1 MSIFRNFFKPRQDV
15 FTRLLI
21 EQAEAVVKGLD
32 ALAAYIA
39 VVEEQAAAARMARR
53 KALEAKTAAAKTAVA
68 KAAEQKASE
77 SKGSDAKGGSG
88 KAADAKAA
96 DARVSEMKA
105 VETRVADVRPADPT
119 PVDLRSATAR
129 AVEAVRQCEEDA
141 DEVRRILLNEL
152 NRTFVT
158 PMDRE
163 DISALSRA
171 VDDIM
176 DYAWTTV
183 QEMELLHVTPTS
195 HLQRMVSLLRE
206 AAHEVHLA
214 MLRIKEH
221 PGVAA
226 EHAQRAKTLENRVET
241 VYREALA
248 DLFNGP
254 AGPKRV
260 IHILKMREV
269 YRHLSNAADRGDEA
283 ANIISDI
290 VVKMT

>member
-1 MSIFRNFFKPRQDV
+1 MSWFRNLVKPRPDN

-21 EQAEAVVKGLD
+21 DQAACVVTGLD
-32 ALAAYIA
+32 TLAAYVAA
-39 VVEEQAAAARMARR
+39 VDAAP
-53 KALEAKTAAAKTAVA
+53 
-68 KAAEQKASE
+68 
-77 SKGSDAKGGSG
+77 
-88 KAADAKAA
+88 A
-96 DARVSEMKA
+96 DARSAESMA
-105 VETRVADVRPADPT
+105 GNAT
-119 PVDLRSATAR
+119 VD
-129 AVEAVRQCEEDA
+129 AVRQCEEDA

-171 VDDIM
+171 IDDIM

-183 QEMELLHVTPTS
+183 QEMEMLHVTPTP
-195 HLQRMVSLLRE
+195 HLRRMVGLLRE

-214 MLRIKEH
+214 MQRIKEH

-226 EHAQRAKTLENRVET
+226 EHAQRAKALENRVEH

-248 DLFNGP
+248 ELFDGP

-260 IHILKMREV
+260 VYILKMREV

-290 VVKMT
+290 VVKMA